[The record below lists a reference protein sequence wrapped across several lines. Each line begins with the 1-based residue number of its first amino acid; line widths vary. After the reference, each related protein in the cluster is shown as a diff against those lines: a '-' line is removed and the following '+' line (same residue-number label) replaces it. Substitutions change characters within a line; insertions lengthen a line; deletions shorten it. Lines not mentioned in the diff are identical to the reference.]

1 MFRKKEKLLKNL
13 DLGYFREQVE
23 GGSAITFKKG
33 GWRGVC
39 WKGEWGGVGKADR
52 GGCRKGGWGEFRKG
66 GWGSIGNADGG
77 GEYTCFG

>member
-52 GGCRKGGWGEFRKG
+52 GGCREGGRRG
-66 GWGSIGNADGG
+66 GVGKADGG
-77 GEYTCFG
+77 SLGKADGGV